1 MKSEK
6 YEKLFTI
13 YNTHNKHSTAD
24 ALQHRNRQRRFRKR
38 YVGNGGNENP
48 IATGYDCHDMRRWT
62 IRGGTS
68 DADDIP
74 QPSGWTV
81 RTWRIECG

>member
-24 ALQHRNRQRRFRKR
+24 ALQHRNRQRRFRK
-38 YVGNGGNENP
+38 
-48 IATGYDCHDMRRWT
+48 
-62 IRGGTS
+62 
-68 DADDIP
+68 
-74 QPSGWTV
+74 
-81 RTWRIECG
+81 